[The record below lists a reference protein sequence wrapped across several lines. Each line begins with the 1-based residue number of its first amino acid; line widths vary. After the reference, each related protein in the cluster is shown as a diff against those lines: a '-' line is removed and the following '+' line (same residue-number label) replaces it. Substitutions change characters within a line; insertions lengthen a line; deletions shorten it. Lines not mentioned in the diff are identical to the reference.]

1 MTVRTVKEA
10 WEKANEIFPTDYE
23 KSNERS
29 GCAGYDVYE
38 STLEDCNAWISDL
51 GNRLEVNL
59 ENGETVNIWIDCE
72 SVENGAEEV
81 TEAMETVV
89 TLESETAK
97 RTLDETTTTKRTA
110 EIAFSANMR
119 LKDLE
124 TFEGDARR
132 LIKAA
137 RASANRGEA
146 VSVTLCRAK
155 YGRSKAGKLA
165 QVSFEMWTGEGDAIT
180 SDGVHLSPSEKYN
193 DDLCHDMWITGDR
206 GEILHEIT
214 I

>member
-1 MTVRTVKEA
+1 MTVRTTREA

-23 KSNERS
+23 KNNERS
-29 GCAGYDVYE
+29 ERAGYDIYE
-38 STLEDCNAWISDL
+38 STLEGCNSWISDL
-51 GNRLEVNL
+51 GDRLEINL
-59 ENGETVNIWIDCE
+59 ENGETVNIWIEYE
-72 SVENGAEEV
+72 STENGAEEAA
-81 TEAMETVV
+81 EARETVV
-89 TLESETAK
+89 TLESETTK

-110 EIAFSANMR
+110 EIAFSADMR
-119 LKDLE
+119 LKDLA

-155 YGRSKAGKLA
+155 YGRGKAGELV
-165 QVSFEMWTGEGDAIT
+165 QVLFEMWTGEGDAIT
-180 SDGVHLSPSEKYN
+180 ADGVHLSPNEKYN

>member
-1 MTVRTVKEA
+1 MTVKTAREA
-10 WEKANEIFPTDYE
+10 WEKADAIFPTDYE
-23 KSNERS
+23 KDNERS
-29 GCAGYDVYE
+29 DRAGYDIYK
-38 STLEDCNAWISDL
+38 STLEGCNSWISDL
-51 GNRLEVNL
+51 GNRLEINL

-72 SVENGAEEV
+72 IVENGAEEV
-81 TEAMETVV
+81 AEVRETVV
-89 TLESETAK
+89 TLESETTK
-97 RTLDETTTTKRTA
+97 ITLDETTTTKRTA
-110 EIAFSANMR
+110 EIAFSAGMR
-119 LKDLE
+119 LKDLA

-155 YGRSKAGKLA
+155 YGRGKAGELV
-165 QVSFEMWTGEGDAIT
+165 QVLFEMWTGEGDAIT

-193 DDLCHDMWITGDR
+193 DDPCHDMWITGDR

>member
-29 GCAGYDVYE
+29 GRAGYDIYE
-38 STLEDCNAWISDL
+38 STLEGCNSWISDL
-51 GNRLEVNL
+51 ENRLEVNL
-59 ENGETVNIWIDCE
+59 ENGESVNIWIDCE
-72 SVENGAEEV
+72 SNENGAEA
-81 TEAMETVV
+81 TAEAQETVI
-89 TLESETAK
+89 TLESETTR
-97 RTLDETTTTKRTA
+97 RTIGESTTTKRTA
-110 EIAFSANMR
+110 EICFSADMK
-119 LKDLE
+119 LKDIA

-132 LIKAA
+132 LVKAA
-137 RASANRGEA
+137 RASANRGEE
-146 VSVTLCRAK
+146 VTVTLCRAK
-155 YGRSKAGKLA
+155 YGRDKAGELV
-165 QVSFEMWTGEGDAIT
+165 QVLFEMWTGEGDAIT

-206 GEILHEIT
+206 GEILYEIT

>member
-1 MTVRTVKEA
+1 MTVRTTKEA
-10 WEKANEIFPTDYE
+10 WEKADEIFPTDYE
-23 KSNERS
+23 KNNERS
-29 GCAGYDVYE
+29 DRAGYDIYE
-38 STLEDCNAWISDL
+38 STLEGCNSWISDL

-72 SVENGAEEV
+72 SVENGEEEV
-81 TEAMETVV
+81 AEVRETVV
-89 TLESETAK
+89 TLESETTK

-110 EIAFSANMR
+110 EISFSADMR
-119 LKDLE
+119 LKDLA

-155 YGRSKAGKLA
+155 YGRSKAGELV
-165 QVSFEMWTGEGDAIT
+165 QVLFEMWTGEGDAIT
-180 SDGVHLSPSEKYN
+180 ADGVHLSPIEKYN
-193 DDLCHDMWITGDR
+193 DDLWRDMWITGDR
-206 GEILHEIT
+206 GEVLHEIT

>member
-1 MTVRTVKEA
+1 MTVRTEREA
-10 WEKANEIFPTDYE
+10 WEKAAEIFPTDYE
-23 KSNERS
+23 KNSERS
-29 GCAGYDVYE
+29 ERAGYDIYE
-38 STLEDCNAWISDL
+38 STLEGCNSWISDL
-51 GNRLEVNL
+51 GNRLEINL

-81 TEAMETVV
+81 AEAHKTVV
-89 TLESETAK
+89 TLESETTK
-97 RTLDETTTTKRTA
+97 ITLDETTTTKRTA
-110 EIAFSANMR
+110 EISFSADMR
-119 LKDLE
+119 LKDLA

-132 LIKAA
+132 LVKAA

-155 YGRSKAGKLA
+155 YGRSKAGELV

-180 SDGVHLSPSEKYN
+180 LDGVHLSPSEKYN
-193 DDLCHDMWITGDR
+193 DDLYHDMWITGDR